1 MRFQKTPLFFLVF
14 MVSICGFSQTYK
26 TQIDQEFNQYLDLVM
41 HKKFDKSMD
50 YLIPEFFELFPK
62 DKIVASMEQVFNN
75 PAVEFEIK
83 NNTIEKIEDLQ
94 KIKNKFYAL
103 MTYSNQMNMRLKSD
117 KVETNDDKKM
127 RIEMIKLTLKN
138 KFGSKNVNYNATTDF
153 FEVHVTKQAI
163 AISTDGI
170 SQWKFLVFEE
180 NQRAILEQLVPKE
193 LIKRLK

>member
-1 MRFQKTPLFFLVF
+1 MSARKFLSGLKAKYEEHHKCIYTPGALHAAATFSDRYIHGRFLPDKA
-14 MVSICGFSQTYK
+14 
-26 TQIDQEFNQYLDLVM
+26 IDLLD
-41 HKKFDKSMD
+41 
-50 YLIPEFFELFPK
+50 E
-62 DKIVASMEQVFNN
+62 AG
-75 PAVEFEIK
+75 A
-83 NNTIEKIEDLQ
+83 
-94 KIKNKFYAL
+94 
-103 MTYSNQMNMRLKSD
+103 
-117 KVETNDDKKM
+117 KM